1 MSAAGRRFPRRSKKG
16 SNKICTDWE
25 AISLLVSGRDFV
37 PPNRRQ
43 ALGSRYDI
51 NMITFGARADDDI
64 PDFIDPEVEVQKRGF
79 ALDEWQTVDHSVSG
93 FVCSA
98 STRGSASST
107 TRWSASSRATAA
119 STCWARSAG

>member
-1 MSAAGRRFPRRSKKG
+1 MSTAGRRFPRRSKKG

-79 ALDEWQTVDHSVSG
+79 ALD
-93 FVCSA
+93 
-98 STRGSASST
+98 
-107 TRWSASSRATAA
+107 
-119 STCWARSAG
+119 